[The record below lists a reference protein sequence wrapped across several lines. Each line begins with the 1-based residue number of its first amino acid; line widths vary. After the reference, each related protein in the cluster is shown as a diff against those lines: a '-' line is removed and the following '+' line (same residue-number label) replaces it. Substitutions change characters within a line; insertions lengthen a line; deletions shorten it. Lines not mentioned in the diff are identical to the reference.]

1 MGLLEK
7 LMQKTQ
13 ELPEKIVEEV
23 KEEVTDPIRK
33 TLLRPLPLSED
44 QEVDID
50 DEEEE
55 EDDETYTQR
64 QENSADALIDMID
77 LTQKAIFGFWGAKKL
92 KKKIPEK
99 IMEEFINIDL
109 KDLAGEPLTP
119 EEEKKLKKYKD
130 FDRRMQ
136 FLLKDIPFTDEE
148 RADLKKATQAFV
160 KEQKIVIPP
169 TLWFSVQVL
178 SKASERFITIATM

>member
-7 LMQKTQ
+7 LAKRTQ
-13 ELPEKIVEEV
+13 ELPEEIVSEVVEKELPKFMGESFQAKKIE
-23 KEEVTDPIRK
+23 
-33 TLLRPLPLSED
+33 SE
-44 QEVDID
+44 IP
-50 DEEEE
+50 EEEE
-55 EDDETYTQR
+55 EDEDPYADEEYSAK

-77 LTQKAIFGFWGAKKL
+77 LTQKALFGFWGAKKL

-99 IMEEFINIDL
+99 VMEEFINIDL